1 MPSYWSKYPEID
13 QHIKLVCQLIEK
25 RVQVR
30 NTDIQEAIIQL
41 AQAGG
46 KYLRPAFFFLFTSFG
61 QKEKQNSEQLT
72 KIAASLEILHM
83 ATLIHDD
90 VIDDSPLRRGQIT
103 VQTQFGKDI
112 AVYTGD
118 FLFTIFFELILETMQ
133 DSPYMSINA
142 KAMKKILIGELDQM
156 HLYFNQNQSIRDYLR
171 SISGKTAELFRLA
184 SLEGAYFG
192 GASPDV
198 VSKAGRIG
206 YHIGMTFQILDDIL
220 DYTAKEKDFNKPI
233 LEDITNGVYSL
244 PLLFAIKNNPN
255 AFKELLDKKDQLT
268 AEELRTI
275 AQLVLENHGVE
286 KAQELARQYTQKAI
300 DDIKALPKIKAQKQL
315 LQLTNHLLKRKI

>member
-13 QHIKLVCQLIEK
+13 HHITLVCQLIEK
-25 RVQVR
+25 RVQAR
-30 NTDIQEAIIQL
+30 NTDIQEAIVQL

-61 QKEKQNSEQLT
+61 QREKQNSEQLT

-90 VIDDSPLRRGQIT
+90 VIDDSPLRRGQVTI
-103 VQTQFGKDI
+103 QTQFGKDI

-133 DSPYMSINA
+133 DSPYMKVNA
-142 KAMKKILIGELDQM
+142 KAMKKILVGELDQM
-156 HLYFNQNQSIRDYLR
+156 HLYFNQKQSIRDYLR

-184 SLEGAYFG
+184 SSEGAYFG
-192 GASPDV
+192 GASPEV

-244 PLLFAIKNNPN
+244 PLLFAIKHNPD

-268 AEELRTI
+268 AAELRKI
-275 AQLVLENHGVE
+275 AELVLENGGVE
-286 KAQELARQYTQKAI
+286 KAQKLARQYTQKAI
-300 DDIKALPKIKAQKQL
+300 DDINELPKIKAQKQL